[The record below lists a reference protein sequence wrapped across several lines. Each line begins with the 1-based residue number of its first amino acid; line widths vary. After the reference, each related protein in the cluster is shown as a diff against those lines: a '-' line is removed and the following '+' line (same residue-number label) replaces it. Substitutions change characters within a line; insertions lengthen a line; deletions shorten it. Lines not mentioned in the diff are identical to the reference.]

1 MRVRYAAG
9 EIVDVDSGVFTA
21 SPIRGEGWVRCE
33 VVCDTDNVDQSYIS
47 PLPPHLGSPLYVRP
61 RDIGWTSLLTHK
73 ENANAAD

>member
-33 VVCDTDNVDQSYIS
+33 VVCDTDNVDQTYIS

-61 RDIGWTSLLTHK
+61 RDIRWPSLLTHK
-73 ENANAAD
+73 ETTNAND

>member
-33 VVCDTDNVDQSYIS
+33 VVCDTDNVDQTYIS

-61 RDIGWTSLLTHK
+61 RDIRGPSLLTNK